1 MKVVLVVIGYLICL
15 LIELPAHI
23 KLERKKLVLY
33 TIFMSIGLIG
43 AILIISL
50 KDLPSFASIIESILR
65 PIVNKIYGS

>member
-1 MKVVLVVIGYLICL
+1 VKVVLVVIGYLVCL

-33 TIFMSIGLIG
+33 ISFMSIGLIE
-43 AILIISL
+43 AIVVVTF